1 MKDHDLEQTQVVEN
15 VGEIVDCY
23 HAPGAVTK
31 EILVVGQG
39 SLKPQLGSLCRIKY
53 IAYFYDKE
61 MFDRTQDGLTLD
73 LYLGDL
79 KYIEGLWRGI
89 QNMR

>member
-1 MKDHDLEQTQVVEN
+1 
-15 VGEIVDCY
+15 
-23 HAPGAVTK
+23 
-31 EILVVGQG
+31 
-39 SLKPQLGSLCRIKY
+39 
-53 IAYFYDKE
+53 
-61 MFDRTQDGLTLD
+61 MFDRTLEGQELD